1 MLEVQGGQGTD
12 LRGTLPLVKPI
23 KHPRLS
29 TAFLLVCAIGAP
41 MTAATMN
48 TAYCINSSSISFACT
63 VTNTGPNSQQAESS
77 AACDWGTGRGNIN
90 AFAAANW
97 FTGYPGLRTSYG
109 WVGGLPID
117 DVFAGHMWAQAHTEW
132 VVTGGT
138 GTGQMEVDYS
148 LAMSNWGSVHASTSF
163 GPLQAW
169 PSPFNTAAVPFQFGI
184 PFSLDME
191 TTTSAVLARAAIM
204 GMVLYS

>member
-163 GPLQAW
+163 PRG
-169 PSPFNTAAVPFQFGI
+169 SPQNRPTRVTSKPANGREAGQELLYRAGSVVGNS
-184 PFSLDME
+184 FSR
-191 TTTSAVLARAAIM
+191 S
-204 GMVLYS
+204 